1 MDLNWLKDGL
11 KKAEVRAILAIALVF
26 GLITLCIGLCAFVP
40 ELRQLSF
47 TTLANLVFS
56 VVAYYFGTKTTKT
69 SEKGG

>member
-1 MDLNWLKDGL
+1 MDLKWLKDGL
-11 KKAEVRAILAIALVF
+11 TKTEVRAILALFLVI
-26 GLITLCIGLCAFVP
+26 GLISLSIGLCAFVP
-40 ELRQLSF
+40 ELRQLAY